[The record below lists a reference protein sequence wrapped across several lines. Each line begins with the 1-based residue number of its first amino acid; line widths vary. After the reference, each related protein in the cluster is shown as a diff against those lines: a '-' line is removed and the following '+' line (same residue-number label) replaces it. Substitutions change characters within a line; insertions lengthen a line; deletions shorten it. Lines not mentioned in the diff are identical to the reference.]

1 MMPNT
6 SLRDI
11 ATASNAFLHGADGL
25 VSSVGIDTRAIIP
38 GGLFVALRG
47 EHVDGH
53 EFLSEAKHAGAV
65 GAVVETLQAIDIPQI
80 VVADA
85 AVALGD
91 IASYNRSLFKGA
103 VVAITGSAGKTTCKN
118 MLRSILAEVAS
129 VSATQ
134 GNLNNELGVPLTL
147 LKLDETQQYAVIE
160 MGAAKAGDIA
170 YLTRIARPDIGVV
183 TNISEAHLGRFG
195 SLQITAQTKG
205 EIYDSLPAKGVAV
218 INRDEP
224 FASDWQAR
232 LHARAD
238 APSMLSFSVSDL
250 AADIVASNVE
260 ADLSG
265 VRFTVSGDAISPGW
279 SIEVSLQ
286 LLGGHNVANA
296 LGSIAIAKALHISD
310 QAIVAG
316 LGKLNAESGRLQR
329 RGARNALTLI
339 DDSYNAN
346 PAAMRAAI
354 DTVVGNK
361 QSSGHAHLK
370 PVFLVLG
377 DMAELGPDAAQLHH
391 GVGEYAADQGIDC
404 LLAWGMYASSYVD
417 GFMQVVGDS
426 PKHADV
432 FASQELLAD
441 YLLSESCRGA
451 VVLIKGSRS
460 AGMEQLV
467 ELLAT
472 DRFDQVGVSC

>member
-6 SLRDI
+6 FLRDI
-11 ATASNAFLHGADGL
+11 AAASNGFLHGADGL
-25 VSSVGIDTRAIIP
+25 VSSVGIDTRTIVP

-53 EFLSEAKHAGAV
+53 EFLSEAKKAGAV

-91 IASYNRSLFKGA
+91 MASYNRNLFKGA

-118 MLRSILAEVAS
+118 MLRSILAEAS
-129 VSATQ
+129 NVSATH

-147 LKLDETQQYAVIE
+147 LELDETQQYAVIE

-205 EIYDSLPAKGVAV
+205 EIYDSLPPTGVAV
-218 INRDEP
+218 INFDEP
-224 FASDWQAR
+224 FANDWQAR
-232 LHARAD
+232 VHARAD
-238 APSMLSFSVSDL
+238 APSVLSFSLSNL

-265 VRFTVSGDAISPGW
+265 VRFTASGDAISQGW

-286 LLGGHNVANA
+286 LLGEHNVANA
-296 LGSIAIAKALHISD
+296 LGSIAVAKALQISD
-310 QAIVAG
+310 QAIVTG

-361 QSSGHAHLK
+361 QGSGYAHPK

-377 DMAELGPDAAQLHH
+377 DMAELGPDAAALHH
-391 GVGEYAADQGIDC
+391 GVGEYAADQSIDC
-404 LLAWGMYASSYVD
+404 LLACGMYASSYVD

-426 PKHADV
+426 SQNADV

-460 AGMEQLV
+460 AGMEHLV

-472 DRFDQVGVSC
+472 AQFDQAGVSC

>member
-6 SLRDI
+6 SLLDI

-53 EFLSEAKHAGAV
+53 EFLSEAKNAGAV

-118 MLRSILAEVAS
+118 MLRSILAEVAN

-147 LKLDETQQYAVIE
+147 LELDETQQYAVIE

-205 EIYDSLPAKGVAV
+205 EIYDSLPATGVAV
-218 INRDEP
+218 INLDEP

-232 LHARAD
+232 VHARTD
-238 APSMLSFSVSDL
+238 APSMLSFSLSDL

-265 VRFTVSGDAISPGW
+265 VRFTASGDAISPGW

-286 LLGGHNVANA
+286 LLGKHNVANA
-296 LGSIAIAKALHISD
+296 LGSIAVAKALHISD

-370 PVFLVLG
+370 PIF
-377 DMAELGPDAAQLHH
+377 
-391 GVGEYAADQGIDC
+391 
-404 LLAWGMYASSYVD
+404 
-417 GFMQVVGDS
+417 
-426 PKHADV
+426 
-432 FASQELLAD
+432 
-441 YLLSESCRGA
+441 
-451 VVLIKGSRS
+451 
-460 AGMEQLV
+460 
-467 ELLAT
+467 
-472 DRFDQVGVSC
+472 